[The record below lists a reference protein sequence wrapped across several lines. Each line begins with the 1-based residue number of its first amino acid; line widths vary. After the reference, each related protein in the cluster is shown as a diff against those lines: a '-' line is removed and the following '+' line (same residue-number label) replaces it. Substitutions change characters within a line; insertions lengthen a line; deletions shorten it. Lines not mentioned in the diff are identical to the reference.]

1 MRTPRPSVDP
11 FKNAYLLGIAARLHL
26 DPHQV
31 ECNVRV
37 SPSGGLLIDVRVNG
51 RDPSGPEMTLIS
63 EYLEEAF
70 HGVKPRVLD
79 V

>member
-11 FKNAYLLGIAARLHL
+11 YKNAYLLGIAARLHL
-26 DPHQV
+26 EPQRV

-37 SPSGGLLIDVRVNG
+37 GPTGGILLDIRIDG
-51 RDPSGPEMTLIS
+51 RDPTGAEETLIA

-70 HGVKPRVLD
+70 HGTKPRVLNE
-79 V
+79 